1 MPTSHFVV
9 QLHSSELPSRGL
21 RWEGPCSLFRLLGSG
36 RFVKLCLETPRFGAH
51 AICSSCWGSCFHVLL
66 KLNNVL
72 QPRGCPE
79 AWKCTEGP
87 RVMGTHAYI
96 ITRGYALDCTGV
108 VYNSIYNIHKR
119 NVECTRV
126 GLPDEKHGMYFVR
139 IPRFPRNDGMTCL
152 NLHRNK
158 IHAISHTYPA
168 HT

>member
-1 MPTSHFVV
+1 MPFAV
-9 QLHSSELPSRGL
+9 
-21 RWEGPCSLFRLLGSG
+21 
-36 RFVKLCLETPRFGAH
+36 
-51 AICSSCWGSCFHVLL
+51 HVEDLAFMFFL
-66 KLNNVL
+66 TKNVL

-96 ITRGYALDCTGV
+96 ISRGYALDCTGV

-119 NVECTRV
+119 NVECTWV

-158 IHAISHTYPA
+158 IHAINTHTPHIDNENFTAVYESTPL
-168 HT
+168 